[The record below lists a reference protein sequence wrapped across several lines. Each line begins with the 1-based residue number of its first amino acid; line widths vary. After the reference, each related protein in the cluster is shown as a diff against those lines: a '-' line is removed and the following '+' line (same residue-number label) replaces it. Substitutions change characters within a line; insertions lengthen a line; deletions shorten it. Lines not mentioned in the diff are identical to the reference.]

1 MHVWTFDYRALTLMK
16 VRERLFQKKFIR
28 IFEHVILLQKY
39 YLIENFHKKVYLRY
53 LGLYENVNVQFFSID
68 TIVFLNYFLIQFLV
82 FLKEYYLTLLQ
93 L

>member
-16 VRERLFQKKFIR
+16 VRVRLFQKKFIR
-28 IFEHVILLQKY
+28 IFEHIILLHKY

-53 LGLYENVNVQFFSID
+53 LGLNENVNVQFFSID